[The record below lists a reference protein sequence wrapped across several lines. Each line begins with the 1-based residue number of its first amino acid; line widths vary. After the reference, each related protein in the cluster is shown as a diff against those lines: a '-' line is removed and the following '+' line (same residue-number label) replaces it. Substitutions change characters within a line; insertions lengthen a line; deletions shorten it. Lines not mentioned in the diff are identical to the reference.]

1 MSAVTPVPT
10 RPGDVLIL
18 QTGQSYA
25 VHVVGLVTSEGQ
37 QDFHDSDS
45 VRYETEAARATA
57 HAQALASPGRKI
69 FCLNMDTGKWTVMP
83 SG

>member
-1 MSAVTPVPT
+1 VPT

-25 VHVVGLVTSEGQ
+25 IHAVGLVTSEGQ
-37 QDFHDSDS
+37 QDFHSSDS
-45 VRYETEAARATA
+45 VRYETEAARAIA
-57 HAQALASPGRKI
+57 HAQALVIPGRQV

-83 SG
+83 SR